1 MTNGTDTIIIYVDAD
16 ACPVKA
22 EVYKVAQRHGLK
34 VLVVANSY
42 IQTPRDPMIERIVVS
57 ASPDAVDNWIVAR
70 LTAGSI
76 VITADVPLAS
86 RSIKAGAA
94 AVASNGRPFS
104 DNSIGMTLATRN
116 LMRELR
122 ESGTLTRG
130 PKPFTPRDRST
141 FLSALDLTVMRLK
154 RKFSDRR

>member
-76 VITADVPLAS
+76 VITTDVPLAS

-122 ESGTLTRG
+122 ESGTLTGG

>member
-1 MTNGTDTIIIYVDAD
+1 VTAGKAGNASQRGLSLISFRTTAHLNIPLNRPSGRLAALSTSHDDTSAKIGHFVVQGTIIIYVDAD

-76 VITADVPLAS
+76 VITTDVPLAS
-86 RSIKAGAA
+86 RSIKRAPPPLPQMDA
-94 AVASNGRPFS
+94 RFR
-104 DNSIGMTLATRN
+104 II
-116 LMRELR
+116 
-122 ESGTLTRG
+122 
-130 PKPFTPRDRST
+130 RSE
-141 FLSALDLTVMRLK
+141 
-154 RKFSDRR
+154 